1 VPGKELESVINDG
14 IRPLVGDEVRG
25 ACDEADFHVIGIG
38 SVILQHTI
46 RQSRWECGV
55 RSTEQQQRRRW
66 QSNTPVVAAQNA

>member
-25 ACDEADFHVIGIG
+25 TRDEADFHLIGIG

-46 RQSRWECGV
+46 R
-55 RSTEQQQRRRW
+55 
-66 QSNTPVVAAQNA
+66 